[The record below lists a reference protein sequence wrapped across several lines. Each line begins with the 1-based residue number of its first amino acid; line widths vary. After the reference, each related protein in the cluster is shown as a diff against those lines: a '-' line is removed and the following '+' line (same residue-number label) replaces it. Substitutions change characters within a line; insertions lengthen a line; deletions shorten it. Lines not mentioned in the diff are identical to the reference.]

1 MYDGYRVMMNML
13 NVKAEHKVF
22 LTYKFE
28 EFSFFYQNV
37 EIEIF
42 KCSQMIE
49 ITLHGRKNIKKLYEI
64 FYVVYDMLFLVLGG
78 YPKIKEIYFNSEI
91 VDFSEWSN
99 KFDTSSHFVQRDLR
113 IANITIQNINANS
126 LTNLQKV
133 HSRSLFSM
141 QYLACKKYE
150 PVVTDHKYVLL
161 SHTIDGLV
169 RHSDYEKILLKS
181 AKANNV
187 KSKNS
192 RVEYRQRVELVF
204 NKFFYYHRKYNC
216 GIMKALGK
224 NKGEFIDV
232 ISDTRND
239 FSHFLDKKEKRLHS
253 GSDMIHY
260 FYIMLFALRLFIL
273 TDLLGIELE
282 HDCVKE
288 YLYSLHDWIRLKKNE
303 NFTDFK
309 SIAYLQYQRGKESK
323 EIFDRIRINKPY

>member
-113 IANITIQNINANS
+113 IANITI
-126 LTNLQKV
+126 
-133 HSRSLFSM
+133 
-141 QYLACKKYE
+141 
-150 PVVTDHKYVLL
+150 
-161 SHTIDGLV
+161 
-169 RHSDYEKILLKS
+169 
-181 AKANNV
+181 
-187 KSKNS
+187 
-192 RVEYRQRVELVF
+192 
-204 NKFFYYHRKYNC
+204 
-216 GIMKALGK
+216 
-224 NKGEFIDV
+224 
-232 ISDTRND
+232 
-239 FSHFLDKKEKRLHS
+239 
-253 GSDMIHY
+253 
-260 FYIMLFALRLFIL
+260 
-273 TDLLGIELE
+273 
-282 HDCVKE
+282 
-288 YLYSLHDWIRLKKNE
+288 
-303 NFTDFK
+303 
-309 SIAYLQYQRGKESK
+309 
-323 EIFDRIRINKPY
+323 